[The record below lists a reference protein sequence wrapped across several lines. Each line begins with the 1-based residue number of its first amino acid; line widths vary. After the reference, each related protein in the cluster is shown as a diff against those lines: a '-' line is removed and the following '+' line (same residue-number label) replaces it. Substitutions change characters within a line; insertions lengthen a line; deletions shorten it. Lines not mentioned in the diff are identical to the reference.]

1 MGRECSQHTTYPTKC
16 PTKKEW
22 TPDMVFKKLLGA
34 LGVGGPSVDT
44 VLQPAPA
51 LPGGSLSGEVR
62 LRGGGS
68 EVTVEQITL
77 LLVARVEAE
86 GQDQEHESTVVLER
100 FTVGGGFRLAAEA
113 EHTVPFTVTL
123 PWETPVT
130 ELHGQPLGPVL
141 GIRTELEVAGA
152 RDKGDL
158 DALAVAPLPA
168 QEAILE
174 AFGQL
179 GYGFKSAD
187 LELGHIRGTGQQLPC
202 YQEIEIVP
210 PAEHAHTVN
219 EIEVTFLAS
228 PGGLEVVIEADKRAG
243 LFSES
248 HDTVH
253 RFTTSHHALPQADR
267 NAEVDAWLHQVIGA
281 HTAHAA
287 PYAYAQG
294 GHHHD
299 DHHRSG
305 PGTGAVVAGVAA
317 GAAVGVVGGMVA
329 AEVIDEIGDAF
340 EGDDGGEGDEEE

>member
-1 MGRECSQHTTYPTKC
+1 
-16 PTKKEW
+16 
-22 TPDMVFKKLLGA
+22 MVFKKLLGA

-51 LPGGSLSGEVR
+51 LPGGPLSGEVR
-62 LRGGGS
+62 LRGGGRG
-68 EVTVEQITL
+68 VTVEQISL
-77 LLVARVEAE
+77 LLVARVEVE
-86 GQDQEHESTVVLER
+86 GADEEHDSTVVLER
-100 FTVGGGFRLAAEA
+100 FTVGGGFRLAEDA

-152 RDKGDL
+152 RGKGDL
-158 DALAVAPLPA
+158 DPLAVAPLPA
-168 QEAILE
+168 QEAVLE

-210 PAEHAHTVN
+210 PADRAHAVN
-219 EIEVTFLAS
+219 EIEVTFLAA
-228 PGGLEVVIEADKRAG
+228 PGGLEVVIEVDKRAG
-243 LFSES
+243 LLTEG

-253 RFTTSHHALPQADR
+253 RFTTSHHAVPQADR
-267 NAEVDAWLHQVIGA
+267 NAEVDAWLQQVIGA
-281 HTAHAA
+281 QTAYAT
-287 PYAYAQG
+287 PYPYAQG
-294 GHHHD
+294 GSHHD
-299 DHHRSG
+299 DHHHAHHRSG

-340 EGDDGGEGDEEE
+340 EGDDDGGEGGEEE

>member
-1 MGRECSQHTTYPTKC
+1 
-16 PTKKEW
+16 
-22 TPDMVFKKLLGA
+22 MVFKKLLGA

-44 VLQPAPA
+44 VLQPAPV
-51 LPGGSLSGEVR
+51 LPGGPLSGEVR

-68 EVTVEQITL
+68 EVTVEQVTL

-86 GQDQEHESTVVLER
+86 GQDEEHEGTVVLER
-100 FTVGGGFRLAAEA
+100 FTVGGGFRLAEEA
-113 EHTVPFTVTL
+113 EHTLPFTVTL

-141 GIRTELEVAGA
+141 GIRTELAVAGA

-158 DALAVAPLPA
+158 DPLAVAPLPA

-210 PAEHAHTVN
+210 PADRAHAVN

-243 LFSES
+243 LFSGS

-253 RFTTSHHALPQADR
+253 RFTTSHHTVTQAER
-267 NAEVDAWLHQVIGA
+267 NAEVDSWLEQVIGA
-281 HTAHAA
+281 HAAHAA
-287 PYAYAQG
+287 PYPYAQG
-294 GHHHD
+294 GHHD
-299 DHHRSG
+299 EHHRSG

-340 EGDDGGEGDEEE
+340 EGDDDGGEGDGGE

>member
-1 MGRECSQHTTYPTKC
+1 
-16 PTKKEW
+16 
-22 TPDMVFKKLLGA
+22 MVFKKLLGA

-44 VLQPAPA
+44 VLQPDPA
-51 LPGGSLSGEVR
+51 LPGGALSGEVR
-62 LRGGGS
+62 LKGGGS
-68 EVTVEQITL
+68 DVTVEGITL
-77 LLVARVEAE
+77 LLVARAEME
-86 GQDQEHESTVVLER
+86 GQDEEHEGTVVLER
-100 FTVGGGFRLAAEA
+100 FTVGGGFRLAEGA
-113 EHTVPFTVTL
+113 EHSVPFTVTL

-130 ELHGQPLGPVL
+130 HLHGQHLGPVL

-168 QEAILE
+168 QEAVLE

-179 GYGFKSAD
+179 GYGFRSAD
-187 LELGHIRGTGQQLPC
+187 LEVGHIRGTGQQLPC

-210 PAEHAHTVN
+210 PAEHAHAVN

-243 LFSES
+243 LFSGS

-253 RFTTSHHALPQADR
+253 RFTTSHHPAPQADR
-267 NAEVDAWLHQVIGA
+267 NAEVDGWLRQVIGA
-281 HTAHAA
+281 HAA
-287 PYAYAQG
+287 PYPYAQG
-294 GHHHD
+294 GGHSDHHHHEG
-299 DHHRSG
+299 HHRSG

-317 GAAVGVVGGMVA
+317 GAAVGIVGGMVA

-340 EGDDGGEGDEEE
+340 EGDDDGGEGDEGE

>member
-1 MGRECSQHTTYPTKC
+1 
-16 PTKKEW
+16 
-22 TPDMVFKKLLGA
+22 MVFKKLLGA

-44 VLQPAPA
+44 VLQPDPA
-51 LPGGSLSGEVR
+51 LPGGPLSGEVR
-62 LRGGGS
+62 LKGGGS
-68 EVTVEQITL
+68 DVTVEGITL
-77 LLVARVEAE
+77 LLVARAEME
-86 GQDQEHESTVVLER
+86 GQDEEHEGTVVLER
-100 FTVGGGFRLAAEA
+100 FTVGGGFRLAEGA
-113 EHTVPFTVTL
+113 EHSVPFTVTL

-130 ELHGQPLGPVL
+130 HLHGQHLGPVL

-158 DALAVAPLPA
+158 DALTVAPLPA

-179 GYGFKSAD
+179 GYGFRSAD
-187 LELGHIRGTGQQLPC
+187 LEVGHIRGTGQRLPC

-210 PAEHAHTVN
+210 PAEHAHAVN

-253 RFTTSHHALPQADR
+253 RFTTSHHPVPQADR
-267 NAEVDAWLHQVIGA
+267 NAEVDGWLRQVIGTHA
-281 HTAHAA
+281 AYAA
-287 PYAYAQG
+287 PYPYAQSG
-294 GHHHD
+294 GHHDVHHHD
-299 DHHRSG
+299 GHHRSG
-305 PGTGAVVAGVAA
+305 PSTGAVVAGVAA
-317 GAAVGVVGGMVA
+317 GAAVGIVGGMVA

-340 EGDDGGEGDEEE
+340 EGDDDGGEGDEGE

>member
-1 MGRECSQHTTYPTKC
+1 
-16 PTKKEW
+16 
-22 TPDMVFKKLLGA
+22 MVFKKLLGA

-44 VLQPAPA
+44 VLQPDPA
-51 LPGGSLSGEVR
+51 LPGGPLSGEVR
-62 LRGGGS
+62 LRGGGTD
-68 EVTVEQITL
+68 VTVEQISL
-77 LLVARVEAE
+77 LLVARVEVE
-86 GQDQEHESTVVLER
+86 GHDEEHDSTVVLER
-100 FTVGGGFRLAAEA
+100 FTVGGGFRLAEDA

-130 ELHGQPLGPVL
+130 QLHGQPLGPVL

-158 DALAVAPLPA
+158 DALAVGPLPV

-187 LELGHIRGTGQQLPC
+187 LELGHIRGTGQRLPC

-210 PAEHAHTVN
+210 PAGQAHAVN
-219 EIEVTFLAS
+219 EIEVTFLAA
-228 PGGLEVVIEADKRAG
+228 PDGLEVVIEADKRAG
-243 LFSES
+243 LFKES

-267 NAEVDAWLHQVIGA
+267 NAEVDAWLQQVIGA
-281 HTAHAA
+281 HAAHAA
-287 PYAYAQG
+287 PYPYAQGG

-299 DHHRSG
+299 DHHHHRSG

-340 EGDDGGEGDEEE
+340 EGDDEGEGGEEE

>member
-1 MGRECSQHTTYPTKC
+1 
-16 PTKKEW
+16 
-22 TPDMVFKKLLGA
+22 MVFKKLLGA

-44 VLQPAPA
+44 VLQPGPA
-51 LPGGSLSGEVR
+51 LPGGPLSGEVR

-68 EVTVEQITL
+68 DVTVERISL
-77 LLVARVEAE
+77 LLVARVEVEAHDE
-86 GQDQEHESTVVLER
+86 EHEDTVVLER
-100 FTVGGGFRLAAEA
+100 FTVGGGFRLTEGA
-113 EHTVPFTVTL
+113 EHAVPFTVTL

-158 DALAVAPLPA
+158 DALAVAPLPV
-168 QEAILE
+168 QEAVLE

-210 PAEHAHTVN
+210 PAGHAHAVN

-228 PGGLEVVIEADKRAG
+228 PSGLEVVIEADKRAG
-243 LFSES
+243 HFSEG

-253 RFTTSHHALPQADR
+253 RFTTSHDAVPQLDR
-267 NAEVDAWLHQVIGA
+267 SAEVDAWLRQVTGA
-281 HTAHAA
+281 HAAHAA
-287 PYAYAQG
+287 PYPYAQDG
-294 GHHHD
+294 HHD
-299 DHHRSG
+299 DGHRRSG
-305 PGTGAVVAGVAA
+305 PGAGAVVAGVAA
-317 GAAVGVVGGMVA
+317 GVAVGVVGGMVA

-340 EGDDGGEGDEEE
+340 EGDEDGEGDEEG

>member
-1 MGRECSQHTTYPTKC
+1 
-16 PTKKEW
+16 
-22 TPDMVFKKLLGA
+22 MVFKKLLGA

-44 VLQPAPA
+44 VLRPGPA
-51 LPGGSLSGEVR
+51 LPGGPLSGEVR
-62 LRGGGS
+62 LSGGGS
-68 EVTVEQITL
+68 DVTVERISL
-77 LLVARVEAE
+77 LLVARVEME
-86 GQDQEHESTVVLER
+86 GHDEEQEGTVVLER
-100 FTVGGGFRLAAEA
+100 FTVGGGFRLTEGA
-113 EHTVPFTVTL
+113 EHVVPFTVTL

-210 PAEHAHTVN
+210 PAGQAHAVN

-228 PGGLEVVIEADKRAG
+228 PAGLEVVIEADKRAG
-243 LFSES
+243 LHSES

-253 RFTTSHHALPQADR
+253 RFTTSLHTVPQPDR
-267 NAEVDAWLHQVIGA
+267 NAEVDAWLQQVIGA

-287 PYAYAQG
+287 PYPYAQGG

-299 DHHRSG
+299 DGHRRSG

-317 GAAVGVVGGMVA
+317 GVAVGVVGGMVA

-340 EGDDGGEGDEEE
+340 EGDEDGEGDEEG